1 MGPITVST
9 LLRHPQTP
17 HSPPALLPRVA
28 RGDESA
34 MREAI
39 DRYSGIVWSL
49 ARRMCPTRADAEDA
63 VQEIFVDL
71 WRSAPRFDERIANE
85 TTFIAMIARR
95 RLVDRLRST
104 SRRPAATGDAAD
116 AADLSAPSVGSP
128 LELTE
133 DARVARR
140 AMQDLRPE
148 EQRVLDLSIARGLS
162 HEQIAATLGM
172 PVGTVKSLC
181 RRGLRKIREALA
193 PGASTGGGD
202 AS

>member
-9 LLRHPQTP
+9 LIRHAQTP
-17 HSPPALLPRVA
+17 HTPPALLPRIA
-28 RGDESA
+28 RGDDAA

-95 RLVDRLRST
+95 RLVDRLRGA
-104 SRRPAATGDAAD
+104 SRRPSAAGDASE
-116 AADLSAPSVGSP
+116 AADLSAPIAGSP
-128 LELTE
+128 LELSE
-133 DARVARR
+133 DAGVARR
-140 AMQDLRPE
+140 ALEELRPE

-162 HEQIAATLGM
+162 HEQISAALDM

-193 PGASTGGGD
+193 PGASAGGGD
-202 AS
+202 AT